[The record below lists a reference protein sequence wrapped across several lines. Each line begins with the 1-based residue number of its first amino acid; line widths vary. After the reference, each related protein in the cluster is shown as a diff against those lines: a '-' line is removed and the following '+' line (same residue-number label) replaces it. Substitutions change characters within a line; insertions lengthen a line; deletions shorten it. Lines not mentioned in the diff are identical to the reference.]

1 MCEYEQIGL
10 RYYKPKDWS
19 HWEWMDFIDELR
31 GDCDWNESI
40 RTGVDEDG
48 QEYYYHVRRV
58 D

>member
-10 RYYKPKDWS
+10 RYYKPKEWD
-19 HWEWMDFIDELR
+19 HWEWMIFIDELR

-40 RTGVDEDG
+40 RTGVDDEG
-48 QEYYYHVRRV
+48 EEYYYRIRRC